1 MRSKLL
7 TILTLLSMGLA
18 IALLPMGGNPAHAG
32 PVFKQ
37 YSSPHKSG
45 KLRATTNAQ
54 RKAAAERAKARRAAA
69 AAAAAPQNTQG
80 GAK

>member
-1 MRSKLL
+1 MRCKYL
-7 TILTLLSMGLA
+7 TIMSALSMGMA
-18 IALLPMGGNPAHAG
+18 IAVLPMGGNPAHAG
-32 PVFKQ
+32 PEELNQ
-37 YSSPHKSG
+37 SSSPNTSG

-69 AAAAAPQNTQG
+69 AAAVQKAQG